1 MRKRAQK
8 HLAAEDSGASVRC
21 RSSYFQAP
29 FNLRRPYYL
38 RACINNRVLVI
49 LTILEQFGGTEVLN
63 TRKTFKAA
71 VGELF
76 LDPASWRTFTGLK
89 ISKIVEKEINTGSGK
104 NTCVIPIFRTASRS
118 SSGSY
123 SLLS

>member
-29 FNLRRPYYL
+29 FNLR
-38 RACINNRVLVI
+38 AWINKRVLVI

-76 LDPASWRTFTGLK
+76 LDPATCRTFTGLK
-89 ISKIVEKEINTGSGK
+89 IS
-104 NTCVIPIFRTASRS
+104 
-118 SSGSY
+118 
-123 SLLS
+123 